1 MKKYST
7 FIALGLAVV
16 CGALA
21 VWLTSQW
28 LQAQAS
34 EGQLAGRE
42 SVPMTSIVIA
52 AQDLE
57 IGTLLSTE
65 NLTLTEWPKTN
76 VPKGAFT
83 QIEDVAGR
91 VAVTRLSAGEPLQA
105 AELADA
111 GSGAGL
117 VALIPPGRRAMS
129 IKVDEVSGV
138 AGFILPNTY
147 VDVISVDYKSN
158 RETREAKTILKK
170 IKVLAIAQETT
181 TEKGKAKVVK
191 SVTLELLPLEAET
204 LALHTILG
212 SIHLILRNPL
222 ELKDEVPPPVVA
234 PVIAKRP
241 RIAKAKPQPPPPPPP
256 PKEVEPPPSP
266 PQPAPPANYSVEVI
280 KGSKDPEKIKFK
292 SVNSDERL

>member
-7 FIALGLAVV
+7 FIALGLAVL

-28 LQAQAS
+28 LQAQAA
-34 EGQLAGRE
+34 EGQLAAKDAI
-42 SVPMTSIVIA
+42 PMTQIVIA

-57 IGTLLSTE
+57 IGTLLGAD
-65 NLTLTEWPKTN
+65 NLKLADWPQSN
-76 VPKGAFT
+76 VPKGAFDN
-83 QIEDVAGR
+83 IEAVAGR
-91 VAVTRLSAGEPLQA
+91 IAVTRLPAGGPLQA
-105 AELADA
+105 AELAEP

-147 VDVISVDYKSN
+147 VDVISVNNKSN
-158 RETREAKTILKK
+158 RETREAQTILKK

-181 TEKGKAKVVK
+181 TDKGKAKIVK
-191 SVTLELLPLEAET
+191 SVTLELLPKEAET
-204 LALHTILG
+204 LALHSILG

-222 ELKDEVPPPVVA
+222 EKLGDELAAEVA
-234 PVIAKRP
+234 PVVAKRP
-241 RIAKAKPQPPPPPPP
+241 RVAKAKPQLKVEAVSPPA
-256 PKEVEPPPSP
+256 
-266 PQPAPPANYSVEVI
+266 PQPAAPAGYSVEVI
-280 KGSKDPEKIKFK
+280 KGSKNPEKIKFK

>member
-7 FIALGLAVV
+7 LIALGLAIV

-28 LQAQAS
+28 MEAKAAD
-34 EGQLAGRE
+34 GQLSNRE
-42 SVPMTSIVIA
+42 EIQMTKIVIA
-52 AQDLE
+52 AVDLE

-65 NLTLTEWPKTN
+65 NLTLTEWPISN
-76 VPKGAFT
+76 VPKGAFDN
-83 QIEDVAGR
+83 IEAVAGR
-91 VAVTRLSAGEPLQA
+91 VAVTKLPAGGPLRA

-147 VDVISVDYKSN
+147 VDVIAVDNKGN
-158 RETREAKTILKK
+158 RERREAKTILKK

-181 TEKGKAKVVK
+181 TEKGKAKIVK
-191 SVTLELLPLEAET
+191 SVTLELLPQEAES
-204 LALHTILG
+204 LALHSILG

-222 ELKDEVPPPVVA
+222 EMKDEPPPVVA
-234 PVIAKRP
+234 PVVAKRT
-241 RIAKAKPQPPPPPPP
+241 RIAQAKP
-256 PKEVEPPPSP
+256 KVVEAPAAPL
-266 PQPAPPANYSVEVI
+266 QPAGPPNYSVEVI

>member
-7 FIALGLAVV
+7 LIALGLAIV

-28 LQAQAS
+28 MEAKAAD
-34 EGQLAGRE
+34 GQLSNRE
-42 SVPMTSIVIA
+42 AIQMTKIVIA

-65 NLTLTEWPKTN
+65 NLTLTEWPKSN
-76 VPKGAFT
+76 VPKGAFDN
-83 QIEDVAGR
+83 IEAVAGR
-91 VAVTRLSAGEPLQA
+91 VAVTKLPAGGPLRA

-147 VDVISVDYKSN
+147 VDVIAVDYKGN

-181 TEKGKAKVVK
+181 TEKGKAKIVK
-191 SVTLELLPLEAET
+191 SVTLELLPKEAES
-204 LALHTILG
+204 LALHSILG

-222 ELKDEVPPPVVA
+222 EMKDDEPPPVVA
-234 PVIAKRP
+234 PVIAKRT
-241 RIAKAKPQPPPPPPP
+241 RIAQAKP
-256 PKEVEPPPSP
+256 KVVVE
-266 PQPAPPANYSVEVI
+266 APPAPLQPAGPPNYSVEVI

>member
-28 LQAQAS
+28 LQAQAAD
-34 EGQLAGRE
+34 GQAVKE
-42 SVPMTSIVIA
+42 TVPMTRVVVA
-52 AQDLE
+52 AQDIQ
-57 IGTLLSTE
+57 IGTLLGE
-65 NLTLTEWPKTN
+65 DNLTLADWPQSN
-76 VPKGAFT
+76 VPKGAFDN
-83 QIEDVAGR
+83 IEAVAGR
-91 VAVTRLSAGEPLQA
+91 IAVTRLPAGGPLQA
-105 AELADA
+105 AELAEP

-147 VDVISVDYKSN
+147 VDVISVNNKSN
-158 RETREAKTILKK
+158 RDAREAKTILKK

-181 TEKGKAKVVK
+181 TDKGKAKIVK
-191 SVTLELLPLEAET
+191 SVTLELLPKEAET
-204 LALHTILG
+204 LALHSILG

-222 ELKDEVPPPVVA
+222 EQEEAAPEVA
-234 PVIAKRP
+234 PVIAPRP
-241 RIAKAKPQPPPPPPP
+241 RVAKAKPQPKVVQTAPVA
-256 PKEVEPPPSP
+256 PKPTG
-266 PQPAPPANYSVEVI
+266 PASYSVEVI
-280 KGSKDPEKIKFK
+280 KGSNDPEKIKFK

>member
-7 FIALGLAVV
+7 LIVLGMALVCGGLAV
-16 CGALA
+16 
-21 VWLTSQW
+21 WFTSQW
-28 LQAQAS
+28 MQAKTA
-34 EGQLAGRE
+34 EGQLL
-42 SVPMTSIVIA
+42 SQPSLPMTRIVIA

-57 IGTLLSTE
+57 IGTLLSTD
-65 NLTLTEWPKTN
+65 NLTLADWPQSN
-76 VPKGAFT
+76 VPKGAFKE
-83 QIEDVAGR
+83 IEAVAGR
-91 VAVTRLSAGEPLQA
+91 VAVTRLSAGEPLRA
-105 AELADA
+105 AELAAPD
-111 GSGAGL
+111 SGAGL

-181 TEKGKAKVVK
+181 TEKGKAKIVK
-191 SVTLELLPLEAET
+191 SVTLELLPKEAET
-204 LALHTILG
+204 LALHSILG

-222 ELKDEVPPPVVA
+222 ELKEEEPLPKVAAVPVKRSRVVKTKEPPPKVVEAPLAPPPPVA
-234 PVIAKRP
+234 
-241 RIAKAKPQPPPPPPP
+241 
-256 PKEVEPPPSP
+256 
-266 PQPAPPANYSVEVI
+266 PANYSVEVI

-292 SVNSDERL
+292 NVNSDERL

>member
-7 FIALGLAVV
+7 FIALGMAVV
-16 CGALA
+16 CGVLA

-28 LQAQAS
+28 LNAQAA
-34 EGQLAGRE
+34 EGQLSNRE
-42 SVPMTSIVIA
+42 AVPMTSIVIA

-57 IGTLLSTE
+57 IGTLLSTD
-65 NLTLTEWPKTN
+65 NLTLTEWPKSN
-76 VPKGAFT
+76 VPKGAFDN
-83 QIEDVAGR
+83 IEAVAGR
-91 VAVTRLSAGEPLQA
+91 VAVTKLPAGGPLRA

-147 VDVISVDYKSN
+147 VDVISVNTKSN

-181 TEKGKAKVVK
+181 TDKGKAKIVK
-191 SVTLELLPLEAET
+191 SVTLELLPKEAET

-222 ELKDEVPPPVVA
+222 EMLGDEPPPEVA
-234 PVIAKRP
+234 PVIVKRP
-241 RIAKAKPQPPPPPPP
+241 KIAKAKPQP
-256 PKEVEPPPSP
+256 KVVEQAPVAL
-266 PQPAPPANYSVEVI
+266 QPVASSNYSVEVI

>member
-28 LQAQAS
+28 LQSQAAEGKLSAQ
-34 EGQLAGRE
+34 ETI
-42 SVPMTSIVIA
+42 PMTRIVIA

-65 NLTLTEWPKTN
+65 NLTLAEWPKSN
-76 VPKGAFT
+76 VPKGAFDN
-83 QIEDVAGR
+83 IEAVAGR
-91 VAVTRLSAGEPLQA
+91 VAVTRLPAGGPLQA

-147 VDVISVDYKSN
+147 VDVISVNN
-158 RETREAKTILKK
+158 RSSREAREAKTILKK

-181 TEKGKAKVVK
+181 TDKGKAKIVK
-191 SVTLELLPLEAET
+191 SVTLELLPKEAES
-204 LALHTILG
+204 LALHSILG

-222 ELKDEVPPPVVA
+222 EMEVEEPPQKVA

-241 RIAKAKPQPPPPPPP
+241 RVAKAKPQPQPAPVVAETPPPPP
-256 PKEVEPPPSP
+256 
-266 PQPAPPANYSVEVI
+266 QPIAPANYSVEVI

-292 SVNSDERL
+292 SINSDERL

>member
-28 LQAQAS
+28 LQAQAAD
-34 EGQLAGRE
+34 GQAVKDT
-42 SVPMTSIVIA
+42 VPMTRIVVA
-52 AQDLE
+52 AQDIQ
-57 IGTLLSTE
+57 IGTLLGE
-65 NLTLTEWPKTN
+65 DNLTLADWPQSN
-76 VPKGAFT
+76 VPKGAFDN
-83 QIEDVAGR
+83 IEAVAGR
-91 VAVTRLSAGEPLQA
+91 IAVTRLPAGGPLQA
-105 AELADA
+105 AELAEP

-147 VDVISVDYKSN
+147 VDVISVNNKAN

-181 TEKGKAKVVK
+181 TDKGKAKIVK
-191 SVTLELLPLEAET
+191 SVTLELLPKEAET
-204 LALHTILG
+204 LALHSILG

-222 ELKDEVPPPVVA
+222 EMLGDEPPEVTPVVA
-234 PVIAKRP
+234 NRP
-241 RIAKAKPQPPPPPPP
+241 RVAKAKPQPKVVETAPVA
-256 PKEVEPPPSP
+256 PKPSG
-266 PQPAPPANYSVEVI
+266 PASYSVEVI
-280 KGSKDPEKIKFK
+280 KGSNDPEKIKFK

>member
-7 FIALGLAVV
+7 FIALGMAVV

-28 LQAQAS
+28 LHAQAA
-34 EGQLAGRE
+34 EGQQATRE
-42 SVPMTSIVIA
+42 AVPMTSIVIA
-52 AQDLE
+52 AVDLE
-57 IGTLLSTE
+57 IGTMLSSE
-65 NLTLTEWPKTN
+65 NLTLTEWPKSN
-76 VPKGAFT
+76 VPKGAFDN
-83 QIEDVAGR
+83 IEAVAGR
-91 VAVTRLSAGEPLQA
+91 VAVTKLPAGGPLRA

-147 VDVISVDYKSN
+147 VDVISVDHKSN
-158 RETREAKTILKK
+158 REKREAKTILKK

-181 TEKGKAKVVK
+181 TDKGKAKIVK
-191 SVTLELLPLEAET
+191 SVTLELLPREAET
-204 LALHTILG
+204 LALHSILG

-222 ELKDEVPPPVVA
+222 EMKDAEPPPEVA

-241 RIAKAKPQPPPPPPP
+241 RIAKAKPQPIVVQAPPPPP
-256 PKEVEPPPSP
+256 
-266 PQPAPPANYSVEVI
+266 QPVAPANYSVEVI
-280 KGSKDPEKIKFK
+280 KGSKGPEKIKFK

>member
-7 FIALGLAVV
+7 FIALGLAVI

-28 LQAQAS
+28 LNAKAA
-34 EGQLAGRE
+34 EGQITQE
-42 SVPMTSIVIA
+42 KIPMTSIVIA

-57 IGTLLSTE
+57 IGTLLSTD
-65 NLTLTEWPKTN
+65 NLTLTEWPKSN
-76 VPKGAFT
+76 VPKGAFE
-83 QIEDVAGR
+83 QIEAVAGR

-147 VDVISVDYKSN
+147 VDVISVDHKSN

-181 TEKGKAKVVK
+181 TEKGKAKIVK
-191 SVTLELLPLEAET
+191 SVTLELLPKEAET
-204 LALHTILG
+204 LALHSILG

-222 ELKDEVPPPVVA
+222 EMLSDEPPPEVAPVVA
-234 PVIAKRP
+234 KRPKIAK
-241 RIAKAKPQPPPPPPP
+241 KVMPPP
-256 PKEVEPPPSP
+256 PKVVEPAPVAL
-266 PQPAPPANYSVEVI
+266 QPAAPANYSVEVI
-280 KGSKDPEKIKFK
+280 KGSKGPEKIKFK
-292 SVNSDERL
+292 NVNSDERL

>member
-7 FIALGLAVV
+7 FIALGMALV

-28 LQAQAS
+28 LQAQAA
-34 EGQLAGRE
+34 EGQLTSRE

-57 IGTLLSTE
+57 IGTLLSSD
-65 NLTLTEWPKTN
+65 NLTLTEWPKSN
-76 VPKGAFT
+76 VPKGAFDN
-83 QIEDVAGR
+83 IEAVAGR
-91 VAVTRLSAGEPLQA
+91 VAVTKLPAGGPLRA

-147 VDVISVDYKSN
+147 VDVISVDYKGN

-181 TEKGKAKVVK
+181 TDKGKAKIVK
-191 SVTLELLPLEAET
+191 SVTLELLPKEAET
-204 LALHTILG
+204 LALHSILG

-222 ELKDEVPPPVVA
+222 EMKDAEPPVVA

-241 RIAKAKPQPPPPPPP
+241 RIAKAKPQPTV
-256 PKEVEPPPSP
+256 VEAP
-266 PQPAPPANYSVEVI
+266 PAPPEPTAPANYSVEVI
-280 KGSKDPEKIKFK
+280 KGSKGPVKIKFK

>member
-28 LQAQAS
+28 LQAQAA
-34 EGQLAGRE
+34 EGQVVKE
-42 SVPMTSIVIA
+42 TVPMTRVVVA
-52 AQDLE
+52 AQDIQ
-57 IGTLLSTE
+57 IGTLLGE
-65 NLTLTEWPKTN
+65 DNLTLADWPQSN
-76 VPKGAFT
+76 VPKGAFDN
-83 QIEDVAGR
+83 IEAVAGR
-91 VAVTRLSAGEPLQA
+91 IAVTRLPAGGPLQA
-105 AELADA
+105 AELAEP

-147 VDVISVDYKSN
+147 VDVISVNNKSN

-181 TEKGKAKVVK
+181 TDKGKAKIVK
-191 SVTLELLPLEAET
+191 SVTLELLPKEAET
-204 LALHTILG
+204 LALHSILG

-222 ELKDEVPPPVVA
+222 EQEEAAPEVA
-234 PVIAKRP
+234 PVIAPRP
-241 RIAKAKPQPPPPPPP
+241 RVAKAKPQPKVVQTAPVA
-256 PKEVEPPPSP
+256 PKPTG
-266 PQPAPPANYSVEVI
+266 PASYSVEVI
-280 KGSKDPEKIKFK
+280 KGSNDPEKIKFK

>member
-7 FIALGLAVV
+7 FIALGMAVV

-28 LQAQAS
+28 LNAKAA
-34 EGQLAGRE
+34 EGQISAQE
-42 SVPMTSIVIA
+42 KIPMASIVIA

-57 IGTLLSTE
+57 IGTLLSSD
-65 NLTLTEWPKTN
+65 NLTLTEWPKSN
-76 VPKGAFT
+76 VPRGAFE
-83 QIEDVAGR
+83 QIEAVAGR

-147 VDVISVDYKSN
+147 VDVISVDHKSN

-181 TEKGKAKVVK
+181 TEKGKAKIVK
-191 SVTLELLPLEAET
+191 SVTLELLPKEAET
-204 LALHTILG
+204 LALHSILG

-222 ELKDEVPPPVVA
+222 EMLGEEPSPEVA
-234 PVIAKRP
+234 PVVVKRAKF
-241 RIAKAKPQPPPPPPP
+241 AKKVMPPP
-256 PKEVEPPPSP
+256 PKVVEPAPAPAPAP
-266 PQPAPPANYSVEVI
+266 PQPPAPTNYSVEVI
-280 KGSKDPEKIKFK
+280 KGSKGPEKIKFK
-292 SVNSDERL
+292 NVNSDERL

>member
-28 LQAQAS
+28 LQAQAA
-34 EGQLAGRE
+34 EGQA
-42 SVPMTSIVIA
+42 VKDTIPMTRIVIA

-57 IGTLLSTE
+57 IGTLLGAD
-65 NLTLTEWPKTN
+65 NLTLADWPQTN
-76 VPKGAFT
+76 VPKGAFDN
-83 QIEDVAGR
+83 IEAVAGR
-91 VAVTRLSAGEPLQA
+91 IAVTRLPAGGPLQA
-105 AELADA
+105 AELAEP

-147 VDVISVDYKSN
+147 VDVISVNNRSN

-181 TEKGKAKVVK
+181 TEKGKAKIVK
-191 SVTLELLPLEAET
+191 SVTLELLPKEAET
-204 LALHTILG
+204 LALHSILG

-222 ELKDEVPPPVVA
+222 EQEEEAAPEVAPVVA
-234 PVIAKRP
+234 KRPKIAKV
-241 RIAKAKPQPPPPPPP
+241 KPP
-256 PKEVEPPPSP
+256 PKVEETVPVAPK
-266 PQPAPPANYSVEVI
+266 PAGPASYSVEVI
-280 KGSKDPEKIKFK
+280 KGSNDPEKIKFK

>member
-7 FIALGLAVV
+7 FIALGMAVV

-28 LQAQAS
+28 LNAQAA
-34 EGQLAGRE
+34 EGQLSNRE
-42 SVPMTSIVIA
+42 AVPMTSIVIA
-52 AQDLE
+52 AEDLE
-57 IGTLLSTE
+57 IGTLLSTD
-65 NLTLTEWPKTN
+65 NLTLTEWPKSN
-76 VPKGAFT
+76 VPKGAFDN
-83 QIEDVAGR
+83 IEAVAGR
-91 VAVTRLSAGEPLQA
+91 VAVTKLPAGGPLRA

-147 VDVISVDYKSN
+147 VDVISVNTRSN

-181 TEKGKAKVVK
+181 TDKGKAKIVK
-191 SVTLELLPLEAET
+191 SVTLELLPKEAET
-204 LALHTILG
+204 LALHSILG

-222 ELKDEVPPPVVA
+222 EMLSDEPPPEVV

-241 RIAKAKPQPPPPPPP
+241 KIAKAKPQP
-256 PKEVEPPPSP
+256 KVVEQAPVAH
-266 PQPAPPANYSVEVI
+266 QPVASSNYSVEVI

>member
-7 FIALGLAVV
+7 FIALGMAVV

-28 LQAQAS
+28 LQAQAA
-34 EGQLAGRE
+34 EGQLTSRE

-57 IGTLLSTE
+57 IGTLLSSD
-65 NLTLTEWPKTN
+65 NLTLTEWPKSN
-76 VPKGAFT
+76 VPKGAFDN
-83 QIEDVAGR
+83 IEAVAGR
-91 VAVTRLSAGEPLQA
+91 VAVTKLPAGGPLRA

-147 VDVISVDYKSN
+147 VDVISVDYKGN

-181 TEKGKAKVVK
+181 TDKGKAKIVK
-191 SVTLELLPLEAET
+191 SVTLELLPKEAET
-204 LALHTILG
+204 LALHSILG

-222 ELKDEVPPPVVA
+222 EMKDAEPPVVA

-241 RIAKAKPQPPPPPPP
+241 RIAKAKPQPTV
-256 PKEVEPPPSP
+256 VEAP
-266 PQPAPPANYSVEVI
+266 PAPPEPTAPANYSVEVI
-280 KGSKDPEKIKFK
+280 KGSKGPVKIKFK

>member
-28 LQAQAS
+28 LQAQAA
-34 EGQLAGRE
+34 EGQAVKE
-42 SVPMTSIVIA
+42 TVPMTRIVIA

-57 IGTLLSTE
+57 IGTLLGAD
-65 NLTLTEWPKTN
+65 NLTLADWPKSN
-76 VPKGAFT
+76 VPKGAFDN
-83 QIEDVAGR
+83 IEAVAGR
-91 VAVTRLSAGEPLQA
+91 IAVTRLPAGGPLQA
-105 AELADA
+105 AELAEP

-147 VDVISVDYKSN
+147 VDVISVNNKSN

-181 TEKGKAKVVK
+181 TDKGKAKIVK
-191 SVTLELLPLEAET
+191 SVTLELLPKEAET
-204 LALHTILG
+204 LALHSILG

-222 ELKDEVPPPVVA
+222 EEEEAVKEAAPVVA
-234 PVIAKRP
+234 TRP
-241 RIAKAKPQPPPPPPP
+241 RVAKAKPQPKVVETVPVA
-256 PKEVEPPPSP
+256 PKPTG
-266 PQPAPPANYSVEVI
+266 PASYSVEVI
-280 KGSKDPEKIKFK
+280 KGSNDPEKIKFK

>member
-7 FIALGLAVV
+7 FIALGMAVV

-28 LQAQAS
+28 LNAQAA
-34 EGQLAGRE
+34 EGQLSNRE
-42 SVPMTSIVIA
+42 AVPMTSIVIA

-57 IGTLLSTE
+57 IGTLLSSD
-65 NLTLTEWPKTN
+65 NLTLTEWPKSN
-76 VPKGAFT
+76 VPKGAFDN
-83 QIEDVAGR
+83 IEAVAGR
-91 VAVTRLSAGEPLQA
+91 VAVTKLPAGGPLRA

-147 VDVISVDYKSN
+147 VDVISVNSKSN
-158 RETREAKTILKK
+158 QETREAKTILKK

-181 TEKGKAKVVK
+181 TDKGKAKIVK
-191 SVTLELLPLEAET
+191 SVTLELLPKEAET
-204 LALHTILG
+204 LALHSILG

-222 ELKDEVPPPVVA
+222 EMLGDETPPEVA
-234 PVIAKRP
+234 PVIVKRP
-241 RIAKAKPQPPPPPPP
+241 RIAKAKPLPP
-256 PKEVEPPPSP
+256 PKIVEAAPAP
-266 PQPAPPANYSVEVI
+266 PQPVAPANYSVEVI
-280 KGSKDPEKIKFK
+280 KGSRGPEKIKFK

>member
-28 LQAQAS
+28 LDAKAA
-34 EGQLAGRE
+34 EGQMSNRE
-42 SVPMTSIVIA
+42 AIPMTSIVIA

-57 IGTLLSTE
+57 IGTLLSTD
-65 NLTLTEWPKTN
+65 NLTLTEWPKSN
-76 VPKGAFT
+76 VPKGAFDN
-83 QIEDVAGR
+83 IEAVAGR

-105 AELADA
+105 AELAAPD
-111 GSGAGL
+111 SGAGL

-147 VDVISVDYKSN
+147 VDVISVDLKSN

-191 SVTLELLPLEAET
+191 SVTLELLPKEAET
-204 LALHTILG
+204 LALHSILG

-222 ELKDEVPPPVVA
+222 EMIGEEPPEVA

-241 RIAKAKPQPPPPPPP
+241 RIAKAKPVPP
-256 PKEVEPPPSP
+256 PKVVEPPPAP
-266 PQPAPPANYSVEVI
+266 PQPAAPANYSVEVI
-280 KGSKDPEKIKFK
+280 KGSRDPEKVKFR

>member
-7 FIALGLAVV
+7 FIALGMAVV

-28 LQAQAS
+28 LNAQAA
-34 EGQLAGRE
+34 EGQLSNRE
-42 SVPMTSIVIA
+42 AVPMASIVIA

-57 IGTLLSTE
+57 IGTLLSTD
-65 NLTLTEWPKTN
+65 NLTLTEWPKSN
-76 VPKGAFT
+76 VPKGAFE
-83 QIEDVAGR
+83 QIEAVAGR

-147 VDVISVDYKSN
+147 VDVISVNSKSN

-181 TEKGKAKVVK
+181 TDKGKAKIVK
-191 SVTLELLPLEAET
+191 SVTLELLPKEAET
-204 LALHTILG
+204 LALHSILG

-222 ELKDEVPPPVVA
+222 EMLGDEPPPEVA
-234 PVIAKRP
+234 PVIVKRS
-241 RIAKAKPQPPPPPPP
+241 RIAKAKPVPP
-256 PKEVEPPPSP
+256 PKIVEAAPAP
-266 PQPAPPANYSVEVI
+266 PQPVAPANYSVEVI
-280 KGSKDPEKIKFK
+280 KGSRGPEKIKFK

>member
-28 LQAQAS
+28 LETKTA
-34 EGQLAGRE
+34 EGISAKAAI
-42 SVPMTSIVIA
+42 PMTRIVIA

-57 IGTLLSTE
+57 IGTLLGAD
-65 NLTLTEWPKTN
+65 NLTLAEWPKSN
-76 VPKGAFT
+76 VPKGAFDN
-83 QIEDVAGR
+83 IEAVAGR
-91 VAVTRLSAGEPLQA
+91 IAVTRLPAGGPLQA
-105 AELADA
+105 AELAEP

-147 VDVISVDYKSN
+147 VDVISVNNKAN

-181 TEKGKAKVVK
+181 TDKGKAKIVK
-191 SVTLELLPLEAET
+191 SVTLELLPKEAET
-204 LALHTILG
+204 LALHSILG

-222 ELKDEVPPPVVA
+222 EMLGDEPPEVVPVIVKRPKVAKEKPQPKIVVA
-234 PVIAKRP
+234 PPVA
-241 RIAKAKPQPPPPPPP
+241 PQP
-256 PKEVEPPPSP
+256 VASS
-266 PQPAPPANYSVEVI
+266 NYSVEVI

>member
-28 LQAQAS
+28 LQAQAA
-34 EGQLAGRE
+34 EGQAVKDA
-42 SVPMTSIVIA
+42 VPMTRIVIA

-57 IGTLLSTE
+57 IGTLLGAD
-65 NLTLTEWPKTN
+65 NLTLADWPQTN
-76 VPKGAFT
+76 VPKGAFDN
-83 QIEDVAGR
+83 IEAVAGR
-91 VAVTRLSAGEPLQA
+91 IAVTRLPAGGPLQA
-105 AELADA
+105 AELAEP

-147 VDVISVDYKSN
+147 VDVISVNNRSN

-181 TEKGKAKVVK
+181 TEKGKAKIVK
-191 SVTLELLPLEAET
+191 SVTLELLPKEAET
-204 LALHTILG
+204 LALHSILG

-222 ELKDEVPPPVVA
+222 EQEEEAAPEVAPVVA
-234 PVIAKRP
+234 KRPKIAKV
-241 RIAKAKPQPPPPPPP
+241 KPP
-256 PKEVEPPPSP
+256 PKVEETVPVAPK
-266 PQPAPPANYSVEVI
+266 PAGPASYSVEVI
-280 KGSKDPEKIKFK
+280 KGSNDPEKIKFK

>member
-28 LQAQAS
+28 LQAQAAD
-34 EGQLAGRE
+34 GQAVKE
-42 SVPMTSIVIA
+42 TVPMTRIVVA
-52 AQDLE
+52 AQD
-57 IGTLLSTE
+57 IQIATLLGE
-65 NLTLTEWPKTN
+65 DNLTLADWPQSN
-76 VPKGAFT
+76 VPKGAFDN
-83 QIEDVAGR
+83 IEAVAGR
-91 VAVTRLSAGEPLQA
+91 IAVTRLPAGGPLQA
-105 AELADA
+105 AELAEP

-129 IKVDEVSGV
+129 IKVDELSGV

-147 VDVISVDYKSN
+147 VDVISVNNKSN

-181 TEKGKAKVVK
+181 TDKGKAKIVK
-191 SVTLELLPLEAET
+191 SVTLELLPKEAET

-222 ELKDEVPPPVVA
+222 EEEEAAPAVAPVVA
-234 PVIAKRP
+234 TRP
-241 RIAKAKPQPPPPPPP
+241 RVAKAKPQPKVVETVPVA
-256 PKEVEPPPSP
+256 PKPDG
-266 PQPAPPANYSVEVI
+266 PASYSVEVI
-280 KGSKDPEKIKFK
+280 KGSNDPEKIKFK

>member
-1 MKKYST
+1 MKKYGT

-28 LQAQAS
+28 LQAQAT
-34 EGQLAGRE
+34 EGQAAKE
-42 SVPMTSIVIA
+42 TVPMTRIVIA

-57 IGTLLSTE
+57 IGTLLGTD
-65 NLTLTEWPKTN
+65 NLTLADWPQSN
-76 VPKGAFT
+76 VPKGAFDN
-83 QIEDVAGR
+83 IEAVAGR
-91 VAVTRLSAGEPLQA
+91 IAVTRLPAGGPLQA
-105 AELADA
+105 AELAEP

-147 VDVISVDYKSN
+147 VDVISVNNRSN

-181 TEKGKAKVVK
+181 TDKGKAKIVK
-191 SVTLELLPLEAET
+191 SVTLELLPKEAET

-222 ELKDEVPPPVVA
+222 EMLGDEPPEVAPVVA
-234 PVIAKRP
+234 TRP
-241 RIAKAKPQPPPPPPP
+241 RVAKAKPQPKVVETVPVA
-256 PKEVEPPPSP
+256 PK
-266 PQPAPPANYSVEVI
+266 PAGPASYSVEVI
-280 KGSKDPEKIKFK
+280 KGSNDPEKIKFK

>member
-7 FIALGLAVV
+7 FIALGMAVV

-28 LQAQAS
+28 LNAQAA
-34 EGQLAGRE
+34 EGQLSNRE
-42 SVPMTSIVIA
+42 AVPMISIVIA

-57 IGTLLSTE
+57 IGTLLSTD
-65 NLTLTEWPKTN
+65 NLTLTEWPKSN
-76 VPKGAFT
+76 VPKGAFE
-83 QIEDVAGR
+83 QIEAVAGR
-91 VAVTRLSAGEPLQA
+91 VAVTKLSAGEPLQA

-147 VDVISVDYKSN
+147 VDVISVNSKSN

-170 IKVLAIAQETT
+170 VKVLAIAQETT
-181 TEKGKAKVVK
+181 TEKGKAKIVK
-191 SVTLELLPLEAET
+191 SVTLELLPKEAET
-204 LALHTILG
+204 LALHSILG

-222 ELKDEVPPPVVA
+222 ELRDEEPTPEVA

-241 RIAKAKPQPPPPPPP
+241 RVTKTKAQPKVVEAPPVAPQP
-256 PKEVEPPPSP
+256 VASS
-266 PQPAPPANYSVEVI
+266 NYSVEVI
-280 KGSKDPEKIKFK
+280 KGSKGPEKIKFK